1 MKSKEPSTSYR
12 VSGPSICDII
22 NLKVIKMEVLKMLE
36 NREQLQEILNK
47 ANQYARKQ
55 AQELGA
61 SIYYIKNNKRVR
73 EDAEGNKFEIV
84 FDAAGKRQEL
94 EYHE

>member
-1 MKSKEPSTSYR
+1 MFT
-12 VSGPSICDII
+12 
-22 NLKVIKMEVLKMLE
+22 
-36 NREQLQEILNK
+36 NRKQLQEILNK
-47 ANQYARKQ
+47 ASQHARKQ
-55 AQELGA
+55 AKESGA

-84 FDAAGKRQEL
+84 FDATGKRQEF

>member
-1 MKSKEPSTSYR
+1 MF
-12 VSGPSICDII
+12 V
-22 NLKVIKMEVLKMLE
+22 
-36 NREQLQEILNK
+36 NREQLQKVLKK
-47 ANQYARKQ
+47 ANQHARKQ
-55 AQELGA
+55 ARESGA

-84 FDAAGKRQEL
+84 IDATGKRQEF

>member
-1 MKSKEPSTSYR
+1 MFT
-12 VSGPSICDII
+12 
-22 NLKVIKMEVLKMLE
+22 
-36 NREQLQEILNK
+36 NREQLHEVLKK
-47 ANQYARKQ
+47 ANQDARKR
-55 AQELGA
+55 ARESGA

-84 FDAAGKRQEL
+84 FDTMGRRQEF

>member
-1 MKSKEPSTSYR
+1 MPA
-12 VSGPSICDII
+12 
-22 NLKVIKMEVLKMLE
+22 
-36 NREQLQEILNK
+36 NREQLQEILK
-47 ANQYARKQ
+47 RANQHARKQ
-55 AQELGA
+55 AKDLGA

-84 FDAAGKRQEL
+84 FDAAGKRQEF